1 MATGVEGPSRAQV
14 GVKTLRQD
22 RWWLYPLQIGLI
34 LAFFVVYATVR
45 IFMRDYY
52 WAEEEHYLT
61 PLYSPCISD
70 SCVPGSSHF
79 GTPLPEMPIFIPIA
93 IITFVVL
100 AGFRGTCYYYRKAGY
115 RSFFL
120 APAACVVPEP
130 HKAYSGEAKFPLLLL
145 NYHRY
150 FFYGA
155 LIFGLI
161 NVYDGV
167 LAFHGTDG
175 GIGMGLG
182 TLIIWINLVMLWRV
196 HAVVPRL
203 PAHRRRATAQLL
215 QASLAVPLLE
225 LGLTPERQ
233 ARHVRDDLA
242 GDGDPH
248 RRLHHVRLRRLVR
261 RPAVLLRRGTP

>member
-45 IFMRDYY
+45 IFMRDDY

-70 SCVPGSSHF
+70 SCVAGSSHF
-79 GTPLPEMPIFIPIA
+79 GTPLPEMPVFIPIA
-93 IITFVVL
+93 VITFVVL

-120 APAACVVPEP
+120 APAACAVPEP
-130 HKAYSGEAKFPLLLL
+130 HKSYSGEAKFPLVLL

-155 LIFGLI
+155 LVFGLI
-161 NVYDGV
+161 NVYDAV

-175 GIGMGLG
+175 GVGMGLG
-182 TLIIWINLVMLWRV
+182 TVIIWINLVMLWAYTLSC
-196 HAVVPRL
+196 HAC
-203 PAHRRRATAQLL
+203 
-215 QASLAVPLLE
+215 
-225 LGLTPERQ
+225 
-233 ARHVRDDLA
+233 RHIV
-242 GDGDPH
+242 GG
-248 RRLHHVRLRRLVR
+248 RLRSFSQHPWRYRYWTWVSRLN
-261 RPAVLLRRGTP
+261 AKHGTYAMISLFTVIFTDAYIMSVSAGWFDDPRFF